1 MAAGKKTGGRAK
13 GTPNK
18 LTATVKDSILAAFD
32 QVGGAQ
38 YLADTAMSHPVA
50 FLSLLGRV
58 LPVQSEINATVTT
71 KALPSSVD
79 EFV

>member
-1 MAAGKKTGGRAK
+1 MAVGKKTGGRTK

-32 QVGGAQ
+32 QVGGVQ
-38 YLADTAMSHPVA
+38 YLADTAISHPVA

-58 LPVQSEINATVTT
+58 LPVQSEVTATVTT
-71 KALPSSVD
+71 KELPATVD
-79 EFV
+79 DFV